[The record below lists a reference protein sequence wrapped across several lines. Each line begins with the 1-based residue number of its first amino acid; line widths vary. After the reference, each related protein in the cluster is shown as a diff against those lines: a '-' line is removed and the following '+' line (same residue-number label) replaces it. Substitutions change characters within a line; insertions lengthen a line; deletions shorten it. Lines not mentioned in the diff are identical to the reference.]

1 MDPTTADMST
11 VRDRLDPNSCTA
23 DDEDKKNMEA
33 LSYIHMVMS
42 TISIFGT
49 LSIILYSIV
58 KKIFRSAEVRP
69 LFHLAVADLLLAVCW
84 LVGSLLWRS
93 RLDLNNDADSDKCF
107 YLQLVT
113 EAVHLVT
120 FFLTMNYALN
130 VYIRLKDREN
140 KANNLSLLMSSRWM
154 VWTMRLVYVLSWFVP
169 VLVMVP
175 AALHKKQVL
184 REVDTCTRCL
194 MPFGR
199 SSTGNVQHLD
209 WNSYISLLL
218 VGCLVLSIS
227 AMVILY
233 VLSYRVYGRVLKSNI
248 WTNSQRD
255 ALALLKTRVTLYI
268 LVFLFC
274 WSPALTVAITDLS
287 QQKFPEFSRYVV
299 LYVLQGVTAPAQGFL
314 NSMVYGWTR
323 SGFREAVRDNM
334 AAASTSAQAPLLLAR
349 SNVIHY
355 GSSGRSSPTTPPP
368 GVLSFRTS
376 FNETHPPSKPIRK
389 TLTKQSV

>member
-58 KKIFRSAEVRP
+58 KKIFRSAE
-69 LFHLAVADLLLAVCW
+69 
-84 LVGSLLWRS
+84 
-93 RLDLNNDADSDKCF
+93 
-107 YLQLVT
+107 
-113 EAVHLVT
+113 AVHLVT

-140 KANNLSLLMSSRWM
+140 KANNLSLLMVR
-154 VWTMRLVYVLSWFVP
+154 FVP

-199 SSTGNVQHLD
+199 SSTGNHLD

-323 SGFREAVRDNM
+323 SGFREAV
-334 AAASTSAQAPLLLAR
+334 
-349 SNVIHY
+349 IHY

>member
-1 MDPTTADMST
+1 MDPTTADIPAAGG
-11 VRDRLDPNSCTA
+11 RDARCTA
-23 DDEDKKNMEA
+23 DDEDRKNMEA
-33 LSYIHMVMS
+33 LSYIHMIMA
-42 TISIFGT
+42 TISILAT
-49 LSIILYSIV
+49 LSIILYSMV

-69 LFHLAVADLLLAVCW
+69 LFHLAVADLLLAACW
-84 LVGSLLWRS
+84 LVGSLLWR
-93 RLDLNNDADSDKCF
+93 LDSEDDPGNDRCF

-140 KANNLSLLMSSRWM
+140 KANNLSLLMSTRWM
-154 VWTMRLVYVLSWFVP
+154 VWTMRLVYVLSWFIP
-169 VLVMVP
+169 VLVMIP
-175 AALHKKQVL
+175 PALHRSQVVQG
-184 REVDTCTRCL
+184 VDTCTRCL

-199 SSTGNVQHLD
+199 SSTGNCLD
-209 WNSYISLLL
+209 WNSYTSLVL

-227 AMVILY
+227 AIVVLY
-233 VLSYRVYGRVLKSNI
+233 MLSYRVYGRVLKSNI

-255 ALALLKTRVTLYI
+255 ALGLLKTRVTLYI

-287 QQKFPEFSRYVV
+287 QEKFPEFSRYVV
-299 LYVLQGVTAPAQGFL
+299 LYILQGVTAPAQGFL
-314 NSMVYGWTR
+314 NSLVYGWTR
-323 SGFREAVRDNM
+323 SGFREAWRDGT
-334 AAASTSAQAPLLLAR
+334 AAATTSAQKPLLMAR
-349 SNVIHY
+349 SSVIHY

-376 FNETHPPSKPIRK
+376 FNETHPPRNPTRH

>member
-1 MDPTTADMST
+1 MDPTTPDMTTARGTSES
-11 VRDRLDPNSCTA
+11 DGCTA
-23 DDEDKKNMEA
+23 EDMKNMEA
-33 LSYIHMVMS
+33 LSYIHMIMS
-42 TISIFGT
+42 AISILAT
-49 LSIILYSIV
+49 LSIILYSII

-69 LFHLAVADLLLAVCW
+69 LFHLAVADLLLAACW
-84 LVGSLLWRS
+84 LVGSLLWR
-93 RLDLNNDADSDKCF
+93 LDGDHAPDNDSCF

-130 VYIRLKDREN
+130 VYVRLKDREN
-140 KANNLSLLMSSRWM
+140 KADNLSLLMSTRWM

-169 VLVMVP
+169 VLIMIP
-175 AALHKKQVL
+175 PALHKKQVVKD
-184 REVDTCTRCL
+184 VDTCTRCL

-199 SSTGNVQHLD
+199 SSTGKYLD
-209 WNSYISLLL
+209 WNSYSSLVL

-227 AMVILY
+227 AMVVLY

-248 WTNSQRD
+248 WTNAQRD
-255 ALALLKTRVTLYI
+255 ALGLLKTRVTLYI

-287 QQKFPEFSRYVV
+287 QEKFPEFSRYVV
-299 LYVLQGVTAPAQGFL
+299 LYILQGVTAPAQGFL
-314 NSMVYGWTR
+314 NSLVYGWTR
-323 SGFREAVRDNM
+323 SGFREAMRDNI
-334 AAASTSAQAPLLLAR
+334 AATSTSPQTPLLLAR

-376 FNETHPPSKPIRK
+376 FNETHPPGRPARQ
-389 TLTKQSV
+389 TLIKQSV